1 MQYFRL
7 MGIDE
12 DGYPNEE
19 QTEIENFEE
28 AIKVQQHYEELF
40 PDTQYYI
47 EPYEYTEPKPERHY
61 NNNAVDGWEDI
72 YPDRDY

>member
-1 MQYFRL
+1 MQKWRL

-19 QTEIENFEE
+19 VNDLEFDKANVEL
-28 AIKVQQHYEELF
+28 ARYEKLF
-40 PDTQYYI
+40 PDTDYYI
-47 EPYEYTEPKPERHY
+47 EPYEHIEPEPERHY
-61 NNNAVDGWEDI
+61 NENAVDGWEDI